1 MIREL
6 RLQNLKCFDDE
17 HIHFSKLTLFAG
29 TNASGKSTAIQAL
42 LLLRQSHFHNALQ
55 SGEVLLNSNL
65 VNLGTASDL
74 INQRANTDDI
84 GISLTDFDGIISRFN
99 LLYKTSERDSYRLRI
114 DQFEGYDA
122 KSSLFAANFNY
133 LNAERVGPRLL
144 YPMAEPRGESTYVG
158 VQGQYAAHVLAR
170 HRDASIA
177 CPALVRRDEAAG
189 EVSPR
194 LDAQVC
200 YWMRSIVPGF
210 DMLLEEL
217 ISADQVRIMLQT
229 SSPRPVRP
237 TNIGFGII
245 YTLPIVVAALVAH
258 PGSLL
263 IVENPEAHLHP
274 AGQSYIGSFLAR
286 VAAAGIQV
294 VLETHSDHVLN
305 GIRRAV
311 RGDALVPN
319 DVAINFFGPAGK
331 VSRPRIY
338 ADGGIDPWPSGFFDQ
353 SEKDLLELF

>member
-17 HIHFSKLTLFAG
+17 IIYFSKLTLLAG
-29 TNASGKSTAIQAL
+29 TNASGKSTVIQAL
-42 LLLRQSHFHNALQ
+42 LLLRQSHSHNTLQ
-55 SGEVLLNSNL
+55 TGEVLLNSSL
-65 VNLGTASDL
+65 VNIGTASDL
-74 INQRANTDDI
+74 INQRANTDEI
-84 GISLTDFDGIISRFN
+84 GISITEFDGATSRFK
-99 LLYKTSERDSYRLRI
+99 LLYRTSERDSYRLRA
-114 DQFEGYDA
+114 DQPEEYNGQ
-122 KSSLFAANFNY
+122 SSLFAPNFNY

-144 YPMAEPRGESTYVG
+144 YPMAESRGESTYVG

-170 HRDASIA
+170 YRDCLIAST
-177 CPALVRRDEAAG
+177 ALARCDEAAG
-189 EVSPR
+189 EVSIR

-200 YWMRSIVPGF
+200 YWMRTIVPGF

-217 ISADQVRIMLQT
+217 VSADQVRVMLQT

-245 YTLPIVVAALVAH
+245 YTLPIVVAALVAQ

-274 AGQSYIGSFLAR
+274 AGQSQMGKFLAR

-294 VLETHSDHVLN
+294 VIETHSDHVLN

-311 RGDALVPN
+311 RGGEPAPD